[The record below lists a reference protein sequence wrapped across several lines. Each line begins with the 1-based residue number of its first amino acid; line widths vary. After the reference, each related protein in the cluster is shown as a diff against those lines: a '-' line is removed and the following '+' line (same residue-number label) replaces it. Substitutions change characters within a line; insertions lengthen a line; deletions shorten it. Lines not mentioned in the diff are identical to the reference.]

1 MITTLIKQAQP
12 YWQQYIEHPFV
23 RQLAQGTLPKSCFQ
37 HYLKQDYLYLFHYSR
52 AFALGVFK
60 AKNFAE
66 MNVPRKTLEIL
77 QQEVQ
82 LHLDYCKTWG
92 LTEDEIFNTQ
102 ESAAC
107 IAYTRYLLD
116 CGIKGGLAEL
126 YAAITP
132 CSVGYAQ
139 IGRYIVENFPRLTN
153 NPYQSWI
160 ETYASTDFQQ
170 AAMETADFLTLQCQ
184 GFNENEIAHIQH
196 IFTTATRM
204 EINFWQMG
212 LDLSL

>member
-1 MITTLIKQAQP
+1 MITQLINQAQP
-12 YWQQYIEHPFV
+12 YWDQYIQHEFV
-23 RQLAQGTLPKSCFQ
+23 QQLAKGTLPKACFQ

-52 AFALGVFK
+52 AFALGIFK

-66 MNVPRKTLEIL
+66 MAQPRNTLEVL
-77 QQEVQ
+77 SQEIQ
-82 LHLDYCKTWG
+82 LHLNYCQQWG
-92 LTEDEIFNTQ
+92 ISEQAIFATE

-116 CGIKGGLAEL
+116 CGMTGGLAEL

-132 CSVGYAQ
+132 CAVGYAQ
-139 IGRYIVENFPRLTN
+139 AAQYIAGNFPRLSN

-160 ETYASTDFQQ
+160 DTYASVDFQR
-170 AAMETADFLTLQCQ
+170 AANETAGFLSKLCQ
-184 GFNENEIAHIQH
+184 PLNATQRENIQQ
-196 IFTTATRM
+196 IFTTATKM

-212 LDLSL
+212 LDLS